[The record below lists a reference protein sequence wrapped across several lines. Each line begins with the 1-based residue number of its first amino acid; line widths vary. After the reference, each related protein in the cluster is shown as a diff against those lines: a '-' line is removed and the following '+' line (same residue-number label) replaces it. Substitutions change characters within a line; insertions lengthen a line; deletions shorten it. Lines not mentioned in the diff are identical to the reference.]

1 MKVQCQTCIG
11 STRQGLLW
19 LSGDDWLECPDCQ
32 ASGLVEVIEERF
44 APVERTISIPGVGTL
59 AVPRHHPIVERL
71 RA

>member
-1 MKVQCQTCIG
+1 
-11 STRQGLLW
+11 LW
-19 LSGDDWLECPDCQ
+19 LSGDDWLECPDCN
-32 ASGLVEVIEERF
+32 ATGFAEVVEERF